1 VYPCVFDKPSKE
13 NDRQYLKK
21 DEKAM
26 SRLKRN
32 LVRRDKTFQI
42 LCVMRDGHYYPNL
55 ERHLTKIAMEIPA
68 GAVHRPIEQDTID
81 MIAECASIAGMCP
94 TFENYIPEHNIE
106 HEWAVAKQ
114 KTHVQLSD
122 FLKILIR

>member
-1 VYPCVFDKPSKE
+1 MFDKPLKE
-13 NDRQYLKK
+13 NVRQYLKK

-32 LVRRDKTFQI
+32 LVRRDNALKI
-42 LCVMRDGHYYPNL
+42 LCGLHQGYYYTNL

-68 GAVHRPIEQDTID
+68 GAVHRPVEQDTIN

-94 TFENYIPEHNIE
+94 ALENYIPEHNIE